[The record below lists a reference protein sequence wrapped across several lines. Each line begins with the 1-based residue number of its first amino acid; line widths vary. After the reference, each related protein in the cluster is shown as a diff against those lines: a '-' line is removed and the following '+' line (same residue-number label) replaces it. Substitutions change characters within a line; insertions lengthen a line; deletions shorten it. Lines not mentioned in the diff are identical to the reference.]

1 MGVGTGWRR
10 AAALLALVLLGIALG
25 YGASLAS
32 GSTST
37 ASGVATPVVAEG
49 ALSQPEPDP
58 EPEVQVKKD
67 PDDPVLQPGI
77 ELERVTMGSER
88 FAVSFLVPKGWTR
101 TERASNEW
109 KWKKPGTSNNTYVLA
124 VEQVTSRRL
133 TIEQSK
139 EAAMTRLAEDQDQFD
154 PEPSDPDALDYT
166 YVSDEG
172 TRRHSFIRWVGV
184 LRGDQADVEI
194 VVHGRKDDVPGT
206 SELAD
211 RIAESVTVG

>member
-1 MGVGTGWRR
+1 MGWRGPT
-10 AAALLALVLLGIALG
+10 ALAVLALLGGALG

-32 GSTST
+32 GSTP
-37 ASGVATPVVAEG
+37 APSGVASPVVAEG
-49 ALSQPEPDP
+49 ALSSPEPDPDP
-58 EPEVQVKKD
+58 EPEVVVKDD
-67 PDDPVLQPGI
+67 PDDPALQPGI

-88 FAVSFLVPKGWTR
+88 FAVSFLVPEGWNR
-101 TERASNEW
+101 IDRASNEW

-133 TIEQSK
+133 TVEQSK
-139 EAAMTRLAEDQDQFD
+139 EAATTRLAEDQDQFE
-154 PEPSDPDALDYT
+154 PRPSDADALDYT
-166 YVSDEG
+166 YISDEG

-194 VVHGRKDDVPGT
+194 VVHGRKVDVPGT

-211 RIAESVTVG
+211 RIAESVTAG